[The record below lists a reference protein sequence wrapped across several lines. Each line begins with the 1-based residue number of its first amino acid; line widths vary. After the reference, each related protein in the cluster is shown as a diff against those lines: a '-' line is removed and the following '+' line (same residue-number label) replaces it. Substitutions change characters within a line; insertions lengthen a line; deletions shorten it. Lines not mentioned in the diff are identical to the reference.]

1 MLYSDV
7 NRSPQELNARQALL
21 CARLNLRG
29 AKYLLK
35 KGSQKRGMAALYDSV
50 LFGMHY
56 YLTRQGDC
64 NDVDLRDSANAFYLL
79 TLEGV
84 FEDPQTFN
92 RLSLTIE
99 RALWQG
105 VESSKANLI
114 LVEVEK
120 ILAKLGVMTV
130 QSSS

>member
-7 NRSPQELNARQALL
+7 NRPPHELDARQALL

-56 YLTRQGDC
+56 YLTRHGDC
-64 NDVDLRDSANAFYLL
+64 SDVDLRDSANAFYLL

-114 LVEVEK
+114 LVDVEK